1 MKRLLRLLHL
11 YFYQFCIAVSFLSL
25 YPLINHFAKKP
36 ANLKWLNRLRKIFSF
51 FSSAFA
57 GIFFKF
63 RFEEAIDWSKTYII
77 CGNHTT
83 NLDVTAVVLLV
94 QNDYV
99 FMGKDELLNNLVTR
113 KYFESIDIPLNRES
127 KMSAFRAF
135 KRADECLKNGIS
147 VVIFPEGQ
155 IPDQYPPVMQPYKN
169 GPFKLAIENKI
180 DILPISLKNNWKL
193 MWDDGSKHGSRPGIS
208 DICVH
213 KPISTQ
219 FLTADDAES
228 LKNQVFDII
237 NKEL

>member
-1 MKRLLRLLHL
+1 MKRLLRLLHF
-11 YFYQFCIAVSFLSL
+11 YFYTFSVALFFLPL

-57 GIFFKF
+57 GIYFNFKF
-63 RFEEAIDWSKTYII
+63 EEPIDWSKTYII
-77 CGNHTT
+77 CGNHTS
-83 NLDVTAVVLLV
+83 NLDITAIILLT

-99 FMGKDELLNNLVTR
+99 FMGKDELLNNLVTK
-113 KYFESIDIPLNRES
+113 KYFESIDIPLNRDS

-135 KRADECLKNGIS
+135 KKADEYLKSGIS

-155 IPDQYPPVMQPYKN
+155 IPDQYPPVMQPFKN
-169 GPFKLAIENKI
+169 GPFKLAIENGI
-180 DILPISLKNNWKL
+180 DILPVSIKNNWL
-193 MWDDGSKHGSRPGIS
+193 IMWDDGSKHGSRPGIC

-213 KPISTQ
+213 KPISTKL
-219 FLTADDAES
+219 LTSEDAES
-228 LKNQVFDII
+228 LKQQVFAII